1 MWVQVR
7 AKARGF
13 LSSLRGFPASLRL
26 AWLGFLHR
34 TRSYGLSTGS
44 NREPRGQNVLCG
56 SDVAVMD
63 NPTFGARP
71 RSYLQGEG
79 VENMTTVKAAFGG
92 RIPLVNLD
100 QGSSI
105 PGGFVLQ
112 LSDNVRP
119 THVTES
125 FCQAVVVDQMLDL
138 PTLDAYDLVFAYDAN
153 RELVLV
159 VSSPICNLCMDA
171 SNREPSFVALLRA
184 FSLLSMP
191 PLCFCQAFL
200 LLGEEF
206 GIAVGVPICA
216 RVMARVSQVKALLA

>member
-1 MWVQVR
+1 
-7 AKARGF
+7 
-13 LSSLRGFPASLRL
+13 
-26 AWLGFLHR
+26 
-34 TRSYGLSTGS
+34 
-44 NREPRGQNVLCG
+44 
-56 SDVAVMD
+56 
-63 NPTFGARP
+63 
-71 RSYLQGEG
+71 
-79 VENMTTVKAAFGG
+79 MTTVKAAFGG

-105 PGGFVLQ
+105 PGGFVLK

-125 FCQAVVVDQMLDL
+125 FCQAVVFDQMLDL

-153 RELVLV
+153 RELVV
-159 VSSPICNLCMDA
+159 IVSSAVCTLCMDA
-171 SNREPSFVALLRA
+171 SHREPSFVA
-184 FSLLSMP
+184 LLSMP

-200 LLGEEF
+200 ILGEEF